1 MHCRGVCPEHDSSL
15 CCSLKLSALAGVA
28 GSGPG
33 TTSNPWL
40 MAALFCTL
48 LCGLQV
54 YLASQCHLGPLKPEL
69 YKSGAL
75 ALEMGVE
82 AGPQMTPECA
92 VVKMMLCLAYPD
104 IALGQPLAGE
114 L

>member
-1 MHCRGVCPEHDSSL
+1 
-15 CCSLKLSALAGVA
+15 VA
-28 GSGPG
+28 
-33 TTSNPWL
+33 SNPKGPR
-40 MAALFCTL
+40 ALCFECGSRPVKTCKHVHQYLHRVCNIKSCL
-48 LCGLQV
+48 LLYVLQV

>member
-1 MHCRGVCPEHDSSL
+1 
-15 CCSLKLSALAGVA
+15 
-28 GSGPG
+28 
-33 TTSNPWL
+33 

-48 LCGLQV
+48 LYALQV

>member
-1 MHCRGVCPEHDSSL
+1 MGAQSDSVP
-15 CCSLKLSALAGVA
+15 AAPLAGTAEHFV
-28 GSGPG
+28 
-33 TTSNPWL
+33 
-40 MAALFCTL
+40 
-48 LCGLQV
+48 QV

-104 IALGQPLAGE
+104 ISLGQPLAGE

>member
-1 MHCRGVCPEHDSSL
+1 MRSFKGLDLSLLTWASTPSDSWLVYGV
-15 CCSLKLSALAGVA
+15 
-28 GSGPG
+28 
-33 TTSNPWL
+33 
-40 MAALFCTL
+40 
-48 LCGLQV
+48 LQV
-54 YLASQCHLGPLKPEL
+54 YLASQCHLGPLNPEL

-92 VVKMMLCLAYPD
+92 VVKMMMCLAYPD
-104 IALGQPLAGE
+104 IPLGQPLAGE

>member
-1 MHCRGVCPEHDSSL
+1 VPFEVPATHCFGH
-15 CCSLKLSALAGVA
+15 AHVA
-28 GSGPG
+28 DHASPV
-33 TTSNPWL
+33 
-40 MAALFCTL
+40 L
-48 LCGLQV
+48 LVVLQV

-104 IALGQPLAGE
+104 LSLGQPLAGE